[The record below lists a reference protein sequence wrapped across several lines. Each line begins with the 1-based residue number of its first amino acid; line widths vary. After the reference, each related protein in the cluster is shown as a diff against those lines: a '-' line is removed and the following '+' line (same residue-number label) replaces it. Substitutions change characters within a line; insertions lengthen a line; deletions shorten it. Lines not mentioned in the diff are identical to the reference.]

1 MPRISGIFGALE
13 ISSSGMSAQLAKIDV
28 ISSNVAN
35 VHTTR
40 VDGGSYYRRRM
51 IVLKESKLS
60 PDFSSILSD
69 EIWAGIGDEL
79 AGVEV
84 VEITR
89 IQEPPKMIYEPNH
102 PDANEEGMVSYPN
115 INIIEE
121 MVNMIMSSRAFE
133 ANLTVFNAAKEMI
146 SQSLEI

>member
-13 ISSSGMSAQLAKIDV
+13 ISASGMSAQRAKIDV

-40 VDGGSYYRRRM
+40 VEGGSYYKRQV
-51 IVLKESKLS
+51 IVLRESKLS
-60 PDFSSILSD
+60 LDFSSILSD
-69 EIWAGIGDEL
+69 EIGGGIGGEL
-79 AGVEV
+79 SGVEV
-84 VEITR
+84 VEITS
-89 IQEPPKMIYEPNH
+89 IQEPPKFIYEPNH

-133 ANLTVFNAAKEMI
+133 ANLTVFNTAKEMI

>member
-1 MPRISGIFGALE
+1 MPRISGIFGALN
-13 ISSSGMSAQLAKIDV
+13 ISSSGMNAQRARIDV

-40 VDGGSYYRRRM
+40 VDGGSYYKRQM
-51 IVLKESKLS
+51 IVLRETKMS
-60 PDFSSILSD
+60 PDFSSILN
-69 EIWAGIGDEL
+69 DEL
-79 AGVEV
+79 GLGISDQLSGVKIV
-84 VEITR
+84 NVTTID
-89 IQEPPKMIYEPNH
+89 EPPKMIYEPNH

-121 MVNMIMSSRAFE
+121 MINMIMASRAFE
-133 ANLTVFNAAKEMI
+133 ANLTVFNTAKEMI

>member
-13 ISSSGMSAQLAKIDV
+13 ISASGMSAQRAKIDV
-28 ISSNVAN
+28 ISSNIAN

-40 VDGGSYYRRRM
+40 VEGGSYYKRQV
-51 IVLKESKLS
+51 IVLKETKLS
-60 PDFSSILSD
+60 PDFSSFLSD
-69 EIWAGIGDEL
+69 EIGFGIVDQL
-79 AGVEV
+79 SGVEV
-84 VEITR
+84 VNVSTIDEAA
-89 IQEPPKMIYEPNH
+89 KLIYEPNH

-121 MVNMIMSSRAFE
+121 MVNMILSSRAFE
-133 ANLTVFNAAKEMI
+133 ANLTVFNTAKEMI

>member
-1 MPRISGIFGALE
+1 MPRISGIFGALN
-13 ISSSGMSAQLAKIDV
+13 ISSSGMNAQRARIDV

-40 VDGGSYYRRRM
+40 VEGGSYYKRQM
-51 IVLKESKLS
+51 IVLRETKMS
-60 PDFSSILSD
+60 PDFSSILN
-69 EIWAGIGDEL
+69 DEL
-79 AGVEV
+79 GLGISDQLSGVKIV
-84 VEITR
+84 NVTTID
-89 IQEPPKMIYEPNH
+89 EPPKMIYEPNH

-121 MVNMIMSSRAFE
+121 MINMIMASRAFE
-133 ANLTVFNAAKEMI
+133 ANLTVFNTAKEMI

>member
-13 ISSSGMSAQLAKIDV
+13 ISSSGMSAQLARIDV

-40 VDGGSYYRRRM
+40 VEGGKYYKRQA
-51 IVLKESKLS
+51 IVLKEAKLG
-60 PDFSSILSD
+60 PDFSSILSG
-69 EIWAGIGDEL
+69 EMGGGIGDEL
-79 AGVEV
+79 SGVEV
-84 VEITR
+84 VNIVTIDES
-89 IQEPPKMIYEPNH
+89 PKMIYEPNH

-133 ANLTVFNAAKEMI
+133 ANLTVFNTAKEMI

>member
-13 ISSSGMSAQLAKIDV
+13 ISASGMSAQRAKIDV

-40 VDGGSYYRRRM
+40 VEGGSYYKRQV
-51 IVLKESKLS
+51 IVLRESKLS
-60 PDFSSILSD
+60 PDFSSILSY
-69 EIWAGIGDEL
+69 EIGGGIGGEL
-79 AGVEV
+79 SGVEI
-84 VEITR
+84 VEITS
-89 IQEPPKMIYEPNH
+89 IQEPPKFIYEPNH

-133 ANLTVFNAAKEMI
+133 ANLTVFNTAKEMI

>member
-13 ISSSGMSAQLAKIDV
+13 ISASGMSAQRAKIDV

-40 VDGGSYYRRRM
+40 VEGGTYYKRQVIILR
-51 IVLKESKLS
+51 ESKLS

-69 EIWAGIGDEL
+69 EIGTGIG
-79 AGVEV
+79 VEI
-84 VEITR
+84 VEITS
-89 IQEPPKMIYEPNH
+89 IQEPQKFVYEPNH

-133 ANLTVFNAAKEMI
+133 ANLTVFNTAKEMI

>member
-13 ISSSGMSAQLAKIDV
+13 ISASGMSAQRAKIDV
-28 ISSNVAN
+28 ISSNIAN

-40 VDGGSYYRRRM
+40 VEGGSYYKRLV
-51 IVLKESKLS
+51 IVLKETKLS
-60 PDFSSILSD
+60 PDFSSILRD
-69 EIWAGIGDEL
+69 EIGFGIADQL
-79 AGVEV
+79 SGVEV
-84 VEITR
+84 VNVSTIDEAA
-89 IQEPPKMIYEPNH
+89 KLIYEPNH

-121 MVNMIMSSRAFE
+121 MVNMILSSRAFE
-133 ANLTVFNAAKEMI
+133 ANLTVFNTAKEMI

>member
-13 ISSSGMSAQLAKIDV
+13 ISASGMSAQRAKIDV

-40 VDGGSYYRRRM
+40 VEGGSYYKRQV
-51 IVLKESKLS
+51 IVLRESKLS
-60 PDFSSILSD
+60 PDFSSILSN
-69 EIWAGIGDEL
+69 EIGAGIGDQL

-84 VEITR
+84 VEITS
-89 IQEPPKMIYEPNH
+89 IQEPPKFIYEPNH

-121 MVNMIMSSRAFE
+121 MVNMILSSRDFE
-133 ANLTVFNAAKEMI
+133 ANLTFFNTAKEMI

>member
-1 MPRISGIFGALE
+1 MPRISGIFGALN
-13 ISSSGMSAQLAKIDV
+13 ISSSGMNAQRARIDV

-40 VDGGSYYRRRM
+40 VEGGSYYKRRM
-51 IVLKESKLS
+51 IVLRETKMS
-60 PDFSSILSD
+60 PDFSSILN
-69 EIWAGIGDEL
+69 DEL
-79 AGVEV
+79 GLGISDQLSGVKIV
-84 VEITR
+84 NVTTID
-89 IQEPPKMIYEPNH
+89 EPPKMIYEPNH

-121 MVNMIMSSRAFE
+121 MINMIMASRAFE
-133 ANLTVFNAAKEMI
+133 ANLTVFNTAKEMI

>member
-13 ISSSGMSAQLAKIDV
+13 ISASGMSAQRAKIDV

-40 VDGGSYYRRRM
+40 VEGGSYYKRQV
-51 IVLKESKLS
+51 IVLRESKLS
-60 PDFSSILSD
+60 LDFSSILSD
-69 EIWAGIGDEL
+69 EIGGGIGGEL
-79 AGVEV
+79 SGVEV
-84 VEITR
+84 VEITSL
-89 IQEPPKMIYEPNH
+89 QEPPKYIYEPNH

-133 ANLTVFNAAKEMI
+133 ANLTVFNTAKEMI

>member
-13 ISSSGMSAQLAKIDV
+13 ISASGMSAQRARIDV

-40 VDGGSYYRRRM
+40 VDGGSYYKRQV

-60 PDFSSILSD
+60 LDFSSILND
-69 EIWAGIGDEL
+69 EIGFGIGDQL
-79 AGVEV
+79 SGVEV
-84 VEITR
+84 VEVSTIN
-89 IQEPPKMIYEPNH
+89 ESAKMIYEPNH

-121 MVNMIMSSRAFE
+121 MVNMILSSRAFE
-133 ANLTVFNAAKEMI
+133 ANLTVFNTAKEMI

>member
-1 MPRISGIFGALE
+1 
-13 ISSSGMSAQLAKIDV
+13 MSAQRARIDV
-28 ISSNVAN
+28 ISSNFAN

-40 VDGGSYYRRRM
+40 VDGGSYYKRQV

-60 PDFSSILSD
+60 LDFSSILNH
-69 EIWAGIGDEL
+69 EIGFGIGDQL
-79 AGVEV
+79 SGVEV
-84 VEITR
+84 VEVSTIN
-89 IQEPPKMIYEPNH
+89 ESAKMIYEPNH

-121 MVNMIMSSRAFE
+121 MVNMILSSRAFE
-133 ANLTVFNAAKEMI
+133 ANLTVFNTAKEMI

>member
-13 ISSSGMSAQLAKIDV
+13 ISTSGMSAQRAKIDV

-40 VDGGSYYRRRM
+40 VEGGSYYKRQV
-51 IVLKESKLS
+51 IVLRESKLS

-69 EIWAGIGDEL
+69 EIGTGIGDEL
-79 AGVEV
+79 SGVEI
-84 VEITR
+84 VEIIS
-89 IQEPPKMIYEPNH
+89 IQEPPKFIYEPNH

-133 ANLTVFNAAKEMI
+133 ANLTVFNTAKEMI